1 MEFTS
6 KTKKKSK
13 AERGTLWR
21 EIKRNKVAY
30 IYIAPFYILF
40 SIFGLFPIL
49 AGLGISLT
57 RWDGVGKMR
66 FNGIE
71 NYKDLLTDSLFWK
84 SMGNTFYIGII
95 SHIFILF
102 GGLILAYMLNAK
114 LVKGE
119 NIFKT
124 IYFLPMVTSAVA
136 VTIVFQAMFSYN
148 SGLINYGFS
157 LIGMERVNWLGD
169 MGQYLKPAVIIMF
182 SWKWIGWNMVIYLA
196 GMQGISHDIYEAAT
210 IDGASHINIFFRIT
224 LPLLRPIIFFTL
236 VQSTIGMMN
245 LFTEPFMLTN
255 DIRGGTGNQALTMMM
270 YLLGKAPYNNNLY
283 GYASAVA
290 YVMTFIIVIVSVI
303 NMNTFG
309 KSDEA
314 RERARRKKLDKLKQ
328 SGGTV

>member
-1 MEFTS
+1 MATA
-6 KTKKKSK
+6 TKKKKKEKKSLLHELK
-13 AERGTLWR
+13 KNR
-21 EIKRNKVAY
+21 VAY
-30 IYIAPFYILF
+30 AYIAPFYILF

-49 AGLGISLT
+49 AGFVISLT

-66 FNGIE
+66 FNGLG
-71 NYKDLLTDSLFWK
+71 NYTDLLTDTLFWK
-84 SMGNTFYIGII
+84 SMYNTLFIGII
-95 SHIFILF
+95 AHIIILF

-124 IYFLPMVTSAVA
+124 IYFLPMVTSSVA

-148 SGLINYGFS
+148 SGLINY
-157 LIGMERVNWLGD
+157 LITLLGMDRINWLGD

-182 SWKWIGWNMVIYLA
+182 SWKWVGWNMVIYLA
-196 GMQGISHDIYEAAT
+196 GMQGISNDVYEAAT
-210 IDGASHINIFFRIT
+210 IDGATHVNMFFRIT

-255 DIRGGTGNQALTMMM
+255 DIRGGTGNQALTVMM
-270 YLLGKAPYNNNLY
+270 YLMGKAPYNNNLY

-290 YVMTFIIVIVSVI
+290 YVMSFFIMIVSIV
-303 NMNTFG
+303 NMNTVG
-309 KSDEA
+309 KSEEA
-314 RERARRKKLDKLKQ
+314 REEARIKKLRKK
-328 SGGTV
+328 GGYAA